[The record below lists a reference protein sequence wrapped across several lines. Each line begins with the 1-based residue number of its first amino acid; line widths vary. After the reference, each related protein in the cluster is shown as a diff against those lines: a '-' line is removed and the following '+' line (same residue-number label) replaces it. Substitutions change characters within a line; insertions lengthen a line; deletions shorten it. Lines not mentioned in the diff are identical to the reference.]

1 VIKFIKILDFGQGF
15 YLCQMKWWVCVFL
28 LIVSHAAKAVEY
40 ELFELGGKVGLKD
53 EYGKIILPA
62 TFESLGWSDGSF
74 SVIGQTT
81 GYKLDDHWGIVNL
94 NKEFVTKPIY
104 ETLTYS
110 GGSLIIARRKVNAI
124 ESKSGCLNPKG
135 EVEIPFEYD
144 GIQINALQAIV
155 FKKQGG
161 EFRYGLINLKNEIVI
176 PMEYA
181 RISSLGTTRYAVEN
195 SKGQTALFSDQGN
208 LKTLFSIDSI
218 SVYKKKYAVFHQGF
232 KQGLIDREG
241 NIAVEAHF
249 KKITISD
256 NETIMGQLPS
266 VCQILTGDNQQINK
280 IEADGL
286 VNSYSKLYKIKRGN
300 WFGLCDDQ
308 LTIVIPPQFE
318 VLTEIG
324 NNQFLAKKKNYGII
338 RKDNS
343 VVLPFEFDSIIVEKG
358 LARVKEKT
366 STKNSWV
373 IYDTLGKRR
382 SDNNYEWIGEKRDN
396 YFSIKKRGY
405 WGVLNLLGEE
415 VIHCVYDSILNHVGE
430 AFAVKLKNG
439 YGIINSREDWLMAP
453 QPIPI
458 KILKEN
464 RIFMTKDNMNF
475 IKDFAHNIIYFSKN
489 TFSFNPEYMIE
500 NAAQGG
506 ERKLDYDGRVITS
519 PSPVKVEKVET
530 VFSESEGY
538 RGIKKDGKFG
548 FVDKRGNLRISNRYE
563 AIQPFKE
570 GLAAIKL
577 NNKWGYI
584 NMDERIIIQPL
595 YEFVSQFEKGKALV
609 KRNKK
614 YGLINREGKSILPA
628 RYDSIHTLP
637 EKNYLLIINGLKGLA
652 DKEGRVII
660 EPKFDQLTDLNNGY
674 FIAERD
680 GKFGLLTQDGLSTI
694 PLVYDHLTFNQTK
707 NNYLV
712 LQLAEWQT
720 IGL

>member
-1 VIKFIKILDFGQGF
+1 MIR
-15 YLCQMKWWVCVFL
+15 L
-28 LIVSHAAKAVEY
+28 LVTITFSWFFCLTANAIQY

-81 GYKLDDHWGIVNL
+81 GYKLNDQWGIVNL

-161 EFRYGLINLKNEIVI
+161 EFKYGLISLKNEMVI

-195 SKGQTALFSDQGN
+195 SKGQTAIFSDQGN
-208 LKTLFSIDSI
+208 PKTLFSIDSI
-218 SVYKKKYAVFHQGF
+218 SAYYKKYAVFHQGF
-232 KQGLIDREG
+232 KQGLIDRVG
-241 NIAVEAHF
+241 NIVVEAHY

-256 NETIMGQLPS
+256 NETIIGQMPS
-266 VCQILTGDNQQINK
+266 VCQILTGDNLVVNK

-286 VNSYSKLYKIKRGN
+286 TNSYGKLYKIKRGN
-300 WFGLCDDQ
+300 WFGLCDDA
-308 LTIVIPPQFE
+308 LNIVITPQYE

-324 NNQFLAKKKNYGII
+324 NNQFLAKKKNYGVI
-338 RKDNS
+338 RKNNS
-343 VVLPFEFDSIIVEKG
+343 VVLRFEFDSIIVEKG

-366 STKNSWV
+366 SNKNTWA
-373 IYDTLGKRR
+373 IYDTLGKRK
-382 SDNNYEWIGEKRDN
+382 SVNNYEWIGEERDN
-396 YFSIKKRGY
+396 YFPIKKRGY
-405 WGVLNLLGEE
+405 WGVLNLLVEE
-415 VIHCVYDSILNHVGE
+415 TIHCVYDSILNHVGE
-430 AFAVKLKNG
+430 TFAVKLKNE
-439 YGIINSREDWLMAP
+439 YGIINSHEDWIMAP
-453 QPIPI
+453 QKFSI

-464 RIFMTKDNMNF
+464 RILMTKGNINF
-475 IKDFAHNIIYFSKN
+475 IKDFAHNVIYFSEN
-489 TFSFNPEYMIE
+489 HFSFTRELMIE
-500 NAAQGG
+500 QMANGG
-506 ERKLDYDGRVITS
+506 ERKLDYDGRVITG

-530 VFSESEGY
+530 VFAETEGY

-548 FVDKRGNLRISNRYE
+548 FIDKRGNLRIANRYE

-584 NMDERIIIQPL
+584 NMDERIIIQPSF
-595 YEFVSQFEKGKALV
+595 EFVSQFEKGKALV

-614 YGLINREGKSILPA
+614 YGLINKEGKAILA
-628 RYDSIHTLP
+628 IQYDSIQSL
-637 EKNYLLIINGLKGLA
+637 NGNLLLIANKLKGLA
-652 DKEGRVII
+652 SNEGHII
-660 EPKFDQLTDLNNGY
+660 TEPKFDQLTDLNNGY

-680 GKFGLLTQDGLSTI
+680 GKFGLLTHEGLSTI
-694 PLVYDHLTFNQTK
+694 PLIYDHLIFNKIK
-707 NNYLV
+707 NNFLV
-712 LQLAEWQT
+712 LKLAEWQT
-720 IGL
+720 IGFEN